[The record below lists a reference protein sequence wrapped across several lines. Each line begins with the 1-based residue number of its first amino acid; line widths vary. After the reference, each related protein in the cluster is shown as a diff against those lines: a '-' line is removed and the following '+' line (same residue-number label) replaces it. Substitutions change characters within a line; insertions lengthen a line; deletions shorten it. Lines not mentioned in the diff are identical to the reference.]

1 MHPLGDGIE
10 AIPLL
15 IQIAAQGAN
24 VAHFQAR
31 VPHQLALDPERD
43 LVHVRDA
50 DVGVYAEQRAYGQ
63 PWAAPGMPRNTPP
76 GNVVCWTPCGQPG
89 AIVLGAD
96 PDPFIRQQLLRDAS
110 RYFGGGGR

>member
-1 MHPLGDGIE
+1 MPLAKIKTRSLWMGFVLSAASLGVF
-10 AIPLL
+10 
-15 IQIAAQGAN
+15 IASPAD
-24 VAHFQAR
+24 AR
-31 VPHQLALDPERD
+31 KASKQQR
-43 LVHVRDA
+43 
-50 DVGVYAEQRAYGQ
+50 VYAEQRAYGQ